1 MASMPPQLV
10 YRTAT
15 RVPQGLT
22 KNNARQAL
30 VRCVVEQRRRLLATA
45 AAPRASSDSP
55 VPSISVAQADSTL
68 ASPLVSPLP
77 PPPEPEQ
84 AYTAPAARVRRP
96 VGAFRGGLIGFLLG
110 STIVGLIGYTQ
121 LLDTYTK
128 HSAELSQ
135 SISSLRASIQRIN
148 SEQERIATLE
158 QQTKQLVKDS
168 SLKRDVDALRREFKS
183 LHESEHL
190 DHVELRARVW
200 AIEQDI
206 QLLLKSANSSVRI

>member
-1 MASMPPQLV
+1 MASPRSHTCQALLQRLKPSAKGARRINKLRCLSSTAERRALPDNTSTAVPTAPP
-10 YRTAT
+10 TAT
-15 RVPQGLT
+15 TP
-22 KNNARQAL
+22 
-30 VRCVVEQRRRLLATA
+30 LAHA
-45 AAPRASSDSP
+45 SNASSP
-55 VPSISVAQADSTL
+55 I
-68 ASPLVSPLP
+68 VSPLP

-84 AYTAPAARVRRP
+84 AYAAPAARVRRP

-128 HSAELSQ
+128 HTAELSQ
-135 SISSLRASIQRIN
+135 SISSLRASIQQIN
-148 SEQERIATLE
+148 SEESRIATLE
-158 QQTKQLVKDS
+158 SQTTKLVKES
-168 SLKRDVDALRREFKS
+168 SLKKDVDALRREFKS

-206 QLLLKSANSSVRI
+206 QLLLKSANSSVRV